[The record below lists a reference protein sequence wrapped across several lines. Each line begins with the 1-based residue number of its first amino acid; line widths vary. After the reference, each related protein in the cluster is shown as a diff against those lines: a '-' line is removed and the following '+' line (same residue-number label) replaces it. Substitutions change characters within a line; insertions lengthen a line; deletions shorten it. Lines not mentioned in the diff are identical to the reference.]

1 MSPLPP
7 VPPPPRKDGLMGR
20 FDPRGILAVLAV
32 ICAFAL
38 QGYLTYQDSTAQM
51 PSWVV
56 SLVSAVVAF
65 YFGYKSGNG
74 KGGVT

>member
-1 MSPLPP
+1 MN
-7 VPPPPRKDGLMGR
+7 R
-20 FDPRGILAVLAV
+20 FDPRGVLAV
-32 ICAFAL
+32 IAVISAFAL
-38 QGYLTYQDSTAQM
+38 QGYMTYMGNGEDM